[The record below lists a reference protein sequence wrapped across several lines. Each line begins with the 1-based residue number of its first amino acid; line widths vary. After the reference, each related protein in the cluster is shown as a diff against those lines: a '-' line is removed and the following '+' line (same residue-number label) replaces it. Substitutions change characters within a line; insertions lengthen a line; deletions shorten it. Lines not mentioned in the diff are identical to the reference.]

1 MAIISRRQYDHPAL
15 ATAGGSALHAA
26 IENLYTVL
34 GNDAMSRYKAFT
46 AVANSSVGVI
56 AHEFGLDFANLKVQ
70 IFTGTYPALTLVSD
84 PIGTGWTV
92 AATTGLASRSI
103 DVTAPAS
110 GGPHTYAVV
119 VTHESSGSQF
129 IPGLVS
135 IGTQSFAGAK
145 TFLNTVTFPTP
156 FTLGAVSVT
165 ATGAE
170 LNFSIGVTSLI
181 QSQINL
187 KAAIASPTFTGV
199 PLSTNAA
206 VDTNTTQIATTAYV
220 IGQGYAKLASPMFTG
235 VVTIPAG
242 SLQASP
248 NFTDFTLYGEV
259 ASPATPAAGKV
270 AIFAKTDKKMY
281 RKGSDGVEAEIGSGS
296 ASGFINYILNA
307 DLEAGNTT
315 GWATYKDAA
324 AATPVDGTGG
334 SPTTLTVTANSTTPL
349 RGAFDLKIAKTAA
362 NSQGEGFSYA
372 FSIKSPDISKKLQ
385 VSFDLNTNDAN
396 YVSGDVVIYFYD
408 VTNSVLITPSSTSIP
423 KVGASTYSLTFD
435 TTTSLSYRLIFH
447 WATTNATA
455 SNIFLEN
462 FFVGP
467 GIITQGAAISEWQSY
482 TPTGTWTTN
491 ATYTGYYRR
500 VGSSAEFTVK
510 IALAGAPTGGTL
522 TAINLPSGLTINSS
536 ALPIPAAG
544 DLFFVGQ
551 ANFTDSGVATYTG
564 VVTVV
569 NGTTNSVRP
578 YWSDDTAVGVQ
589 IFSTTASGPFIWGS
603 ADYMTLNFTVP
614 IAEWAGNG
622 TVNLGAGAQ
631 IEYAYNTDVSDG
643 NTLSSGFANGPSG
656 TVFGS
661 FSTANRIKAVRFQYP
676 IQSDDLIVLEIQRNG
691 SWVPVE
697 YSDFMTLSSTTG
709 MGCIPVNSTDAYV
722 YFGSA
727 GYPATILGGSS
738 AWSGIA
744 ANSIYKW
751 RVRKAQASSPVGF
764 GLAGTDGSSG
774 LYKPGQAPG
783 LATGAAIASGF
794 VGEIISPSS
803 AITNTTFSTSE
814 ADVNNASLPLTAGVW
829 QIFYSVTV
837 SYTTGAILA
846 NSGYTMICITN
857 ASNTHIGKSERILS
871 AKAPVAV
878 ACEVFSCLAASTV
891 VTINTSTTY
900 KLRGLRVDNAGTGV
914 GQLWSSAGNYDTTFF
929 AIRIA

>member
-15 ATAGGSALHAA
+15 ATAGGSALHAS
-26 IENLYTVL
+26 ISNLYTVI
-34 GNDAMSRYKAFT
+34 GDDSMSRYKAFT

-170 LNFSIGVTSLI
+170 LNFSVGVTSLI

-199 PLSTNAA
+199 PLSTTAA

-220 IGQGYAKLASPMFTG
+220 IGQGYAKLASPTFTG

-396 YVSGDVVIYFYD
+396 YVSGDVVIYLYD

-500 VGSSAEFTVK
+500 IGSSAEFTVK

-536 ALPIPAAG
+536 ALPIPTAS

-551 ANFTDSGVATYTG
+551 ANFTDSGVAYTG

-622 TVNLGAGAQ
+622 TVNLGDGAQ
-631 IEYAYNTDVSDG
+631 VEYAYNSDVSS
-643 NTLSSGFANGPSG
+643 TASVTASGYAYGPSG
-656 TVFGS
+656 VAFNAAWSS
-661 FSTANRIKAVRFQYP
+661 FTLFTRQVKFQYP
-676 IQSDDLIVLEIQRNG
+676 IQADDILEIEIQETATGKWTPFDKQLYGYYREG
-691 SWVPVE
+691 STE
-697 YSDFMTLSSTTG
+697 YGARLLVVDSTS
-709 MGCIPVNSTDAYV
+709 VNV
-722 YFGSA
+722 RFSA
-727 GYPATILGGSS
+727 GGYGSTVSYGANGG
-738 AWSGIA
+738 AWSGLTT
-744 ANSIYKW
+744 YTW
-751 RVRKAQASSPVGF
+751 RVRKVKASSPVGF
-764 GLAGTDGSSG
+764 GLASSSSSGLIQPRKGSYQMTVTSGQSGWVTQRATGIYYQDQDGAHRLKFNIYGSFTSATVTGTSATITGVTFKNISNYFQAVSGLLAAGSSG
-774 LYKPGQAPG
+774 GI
-783 LATGAAIASGF
+783 TG
-794 VGEIISPSS
+794 VYCTP
-803 AITNTTFSTSE
+803 
-814 ADVNNASLPLTAGVW
+814 
-829 QIFYSVTV
+829 
-837 SYTTGAILA
+837 
-846 NSGYTMICITN
+846 
-857 ASNTHIGKSERILS
+857 
-871 AKAPVAV
+871 
-878 ACEVFSCLAASTV
+878 
-891 VTINTSTTY
+891 
-900 KLRGLRVDNAGTGV
+900 NAGTLNLTCG
-914 GQLWSSAGNYDTTFF
+914 STTTATGLYFSGDVELESRPSW
-929 AIRIA
+929 A

>member
-199 PLSTNAA
+199 PLSTTAA

-467 GIITQGAAISEWQSY
+467 GIITQGAAVSDSQTY
-482 TPTGTWTTN
+482 TPTFVGITASTTEFE
-491 ATYTGYYRR
+491 YWR
-500 VGSSAEFTVK
+500 VGSKMRVRGRVTPSASS
-510 IALAGAPTGGTL
+510 GAAMTMTLPLGLTGGNNGGAATNHPTGRWWT
-522 TAINLPSGLTINSS
+522 NSS
-536 ALPIPAAG
+536 SGSTRKMGAILVIPAANT
-544 DLFFVGQ
+544 VR
-551 ANFTDSGVATYTG
+551 FT
-564 VVTVV
+564 
-569 NGTTNSVRP
+569 
-578 YWSDDTAVGVQ
+578 SDDY
-589 IFSTTASGPFIWGS
+589 TTASSPATDLAGNVISPGTNTIFIDFETS
-603 ADYMTLNFTVP
+603 

-631 IEYAYNTDVSDG
+631 QEFLSTDFSAYDAIRSPAGTALPTTTPAGTNEQIDMGALPWQHPQQATDFVRIEVQNGGTGPWLGLANADISDFTFDG
-643 NTLSSGFANGPSG
+643 TNYIGLGLLYTSG
-656 TVFGS
+656 TYKVIRGKYRAAGS
-661 FSTANRIKAVRFQYP
+661 GTWATMTAGMRYRLVKANP
-676 IQSDDLIVLEIQRNG
+676 
-691 SWVPVE
+691 
-697 YSDFMTLSSTTG
+697 
-709 MGCIPVNSTDAYV
+709 
-722 YFGSA
+722 
-727 GYPATILGGSS
+727 
-738 AWSGIA
+738 
-744 ANSIYKW
+744 
-751 RVRKAQASSPVGF
+751 SSPVGF

-774 LYKPGQAPG
+774 LYKAGSAPG
-783 LATGAAIASGF
+783 LTTGAAVAAGY
-794 VGEIISPSS
+794 VGEVLQGTGTNV
-803 AITNTTFSTSE
+803 AITNSATYYDVASKLLTKGTWLVSSIVTHNEVTVLTAARFISGISTSPGNAFADFSTSLGNLTDDI
-814 ADVNNASLPLTAGVW
+814 AMPTANGSISYSIPNYIVNL
-829 QIFYSVTV
+829 SVD
-837 SYTTGAILA
+837 
-846 NSGYTMICITN
+846 
-857 ASNTHIGKSERILS
+857 
-871 AKAPVAV
+871 
-878 ACEVFSCLAASTV
+878 
-891 VTINTSTTY
+891 TTY
-900 KLRGLRVDNAGTGV
+900 YLKAWINRSAGS
-914 GQLWSSAGNYDTTFF
+914 SSATGRIT
-929 AIRIA
+929 AVRIA

>member
-199 PLSTNAA
+199 PLSTTAA

-396 YVSGDVVIYFYD
+396 YVSGDVVIYLYD

-500 VGSSAEFTVK
+500 IGSSAEFTVK

-536 ALPIPAAG
+536 ALPIPTAS

-551 ANFTDSGVATYTG
+551 ANFTDSGVAYTG

-631 IEYAYNTDVSDG
+631 VEYAYNSSTN
-643 NTLSSGFANGPSG
+643 NTTADTTSFAAGPQG
-656 TVFGS
+656 ALIGS
-661 FSTANRIKAVRFQYP
+661 ITAAINRRVQFSYP
-676 IQSDDLIVLEIQRNG
+676 IQSDDKISLEVSDDRIVWFET
-691 SWVPVE
+691 P
-697 YSDFMTLSSTTG
+697 LSFINNQSVTPYITENSTTYG
-709 MGCIPVNSTDAYV
+709 MGLDHVSTTQVDV
-722 YFGSA
+722 YFGQYA
-727 GYPATILGGSS
+727 GMFGKTTVGGAGQ
-738 AWSGIA
+738 AWSVA
-744 ANSIYKW
+744 AGAAYW
-751 RVRKAQASSPVGF
+751 RVRKAKSSAPVGF

-774 LYKPGQAPG
+774 LYKAGSAPG
-783 LATGAAIASGF
+783 LTTGAAVAAGY
-794 VGEIISPSS
+794 VGEVLQGTGTNV
-803 AITNTTFSTSE
+803 AITNSATYYDVASKLLTKGTWLVSSIVTHNEVTALTAVRFITGISSSSGNAFADFS
-814 ADVNNASLPLTAGVW
+814 ASLGNLTDDITMPTANGS
-829 QIFYSVTV
+829 ITYSIPNYIV
-837 SYTTGAILA
+837 
-846 NSGYTMICITN
+846 N
-857 ASNTHIGKSERILS
+857 LS
-871 AKAPVAV
+871 VD
-878 ACEVFSCLAASTV
+878 
-891 VTINTSTTY
+891 TTY
-900 KLRGLRVDNAGTGV
+900 YLKAWINR
-914 GQLWSSAGNYDTTFF
+914 SAGSSNATGRIT
-929 AIRIA
+929 AVRIA